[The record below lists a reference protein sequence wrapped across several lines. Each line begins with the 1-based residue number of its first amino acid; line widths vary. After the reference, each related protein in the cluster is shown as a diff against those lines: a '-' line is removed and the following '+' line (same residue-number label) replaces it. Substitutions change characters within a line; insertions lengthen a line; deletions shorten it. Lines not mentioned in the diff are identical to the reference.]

1 LKKTFL
7 ISLMIMLLA
16 SACAPNFNKEEEV
29 VQQTDSKKEKAIIPK
44 FSISDSYYRTILP
57 FKSGEARGLVAANV
71 NNRLDIGEFETGLM
85 RLSQSEFPADKY
97 FYQEGQY
104 IEKETV
110 QQWLKRKKNAQQLE
124 EAQKK
129 SDDKKVQNLGLNPID
144 NEQGSLEERNK
155 RSPIYLS
162 HILEQDYLV
171 KGEDEK
177 VQLGGV
183 VIGLALNSTHYYTQE
198 QGYPRE
204 VKIKQEVLEAEGKK
218 IAEEIVK
225 RMRGMDGLSQV
236 PITIGLFK
244 QMPKN
249 SITPG
254 NFFAVGT
261 VDQGEATIDKW
272 AAIDEKYYLF
282 PSSDATKDYRDDA
295 MMFNEFKVKIEE
307 YFPNFTSVIARGYYK
322 DGQLQQMTIEIP
334 IQFYGKGE
342 VIGFTQYVAGLM
354 LEHFPPHISTQVYI
368 TSTGGPESIIVREAD
383 QEKPFVHIY
392 Q

>member
-1 LKKTFL
+1 MKKTFL
-7 ISLMIMLLA
+7 ISLVIMLLT

-57 FKSGEARGLVAANV
+57 FKSGEARGLVAANL

-85 RLSQSEFPADKY
+85 RLAQSEFPSDKY

-104 IEKETV
+104 IEKETA

-129 SDDKKVQNLGLNPID
+129 SKGKKVPNLGLNPID
-144 NEQGSLEERNK
+144 NEQGSLEDRNK
-155 RSPIYLS
+155 QSPIYLS

-171 KGEDEK
+171 KGEDGK

-225 RMRGMDGLSQV
+225 RMREMDGLSEV

-261 VDQGEATIDKW
+261 VDKGEATIDKW
-272 AAIDEKYYLF
+272 APVDEKYYLF

-354 LEHFPPHISTQVYI
+354 LEHFSPHISTQVYI
-368 TSTGGPESIIVREAD
+368 TSTGGPESIIVREAN

>member
-1 LKKTFL
+1 MKKTFL
-7 ISLMIMLLA
+7 ISLIVMLFV
-16 SACAPNFNKEEEV
+16 SACAPNFKKEDEV

-57 FKSGEARGLVAANV
+57 FKAGEARGLVASNL
-71 NNRLDIGEFETGLM
+71 NNRLDITEFETGLM
-85 RLSQSEFPADKY
+85 RLAQSEFPADQY

-104 IEKETV
+104 LEKKTV
-110 QQWLKRKKNAQQLE
+110 QAWLKRKKTDQQLA
-124 EAQKK
+124 EAQKESK
-129 SDDKKVQNLGLNPID
+129 DKKVQNLGLNPID
-144 NEQGSLEERNK
+144 TGKGSLEERNK

-162 HILEQDYLV
+162 HILEQDYLI
-171 KGEDEK
+171 KGDDEK
-177 VQLGGV
+177 LQLGGIM
-183 VIGLALNSTHYYTQE
+183 IGLALNSTHYYAE
-198 QGYPRE
+198 EHGYPRE
-204 VKIKQEVLEAEGKK
+204 VKIKQEELEREGKK
-218 IAEEIVK
+218 IAEEIIK
-225 RMRGMDGLSQV
+225 RMREMEGLGQV

-254 NFFAVGT
+254 NFFAVGAA
-261 VDQGEATIDKW
+261 DKGEATIDNWEK
-272 AAIDEKYYLF
+272 IDEKYYLF
-282 PSSDATKDYRDDA
+282 PSSEATKDYRDDA
-295 MMFNEFKVKIEE
+295 MMFNEFKSKIED

-322 DGQLQQMTIEIP
+322 DGQLQQMTVEIP

-368 TSTGGPESIIVREAD
+368 TSTAGPESVIVREANK
-383 QEKPFVHIY
+383 EKPFVHIY